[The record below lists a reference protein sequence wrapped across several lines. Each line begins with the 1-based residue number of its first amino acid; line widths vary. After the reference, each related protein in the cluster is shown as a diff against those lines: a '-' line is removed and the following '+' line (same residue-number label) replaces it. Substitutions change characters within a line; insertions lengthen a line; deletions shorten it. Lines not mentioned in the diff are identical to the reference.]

1 MSVNEVPSTPESE
14 NSPESF
20 NEPFRSTSLV
30 CGISLGSNDVQ
41 LLNRFRAVY
50 L

>member
-1 MSVNEVPSTPESE
+1 MSINEVPSTPESE

-20 NEPFRSTSLV
+20 NEIFRSVSLL
-30 CGISLGSNDVQ
+30 CGICLGSNDVQ
-41 LLNRFRAVY
+41 LLNRFHAVY